1 MKTKDELRELE
12 IMAAVDGEEGFGG
25 AEVTADELQSET
37 AKTFVRTGVLLRRL
51 GTAIL
56 NEPVPQSL
64 IDIVRK
70 KRDV

>member
-12 IMAAVDGEEGFGG
+12 IMAAVDGEKGFGG

-37 AKTFVRTGVLLRRL
+37 AKTFARTRVLLRRL

-56 NEPVPQSL
+56 NEPVPQAM
-64 IDIVRK
+64 IDIVY
-70 KRDV
+70 KRDA

>member
-12 IMAAVDGEEGFGG
+12 IMAAVDGEQGFGG

-37 AKTFVRTGVLLRRL
+37 AKTFARTRVLLRRL